1 MRRTSALLL
10 FGGCLLVLTSVGCKK
25 KAAAL
30 PPPPPAPAERP
41 QPPEK
46 PQISLFAASP
56 SSIEKGQ
63 SSTLRWAVTHATDI
77 SISPELGTVQEN
89 GDRQIFPPKGT
100 MYTLTAKGPGGEAT
114 ATASVDV
121 LFPSA
126 AVTPPPAPPQS
137 LADRLNAEVKDA
149 YFDFDKSDIRA
160 DARDTLKGDATALRS
175 IFHDFPSA
183 MLNVEGHCDER
194 GSAEYNL
201 ALGDRRAEAAKDFLV
216 EFGVPS
222 AQLKTISYGKERPV
236 CTDHTEDCWQRN
248 RRAHVAE
255 GQ

>member
-1 MRRTSALLL
+1 M
-10 FGGCLLVLTSVGCKK
+10 
-25 KAAAL
+25 
-30 PPPPPAPAERP
+30 
-41 QPPEK
+41 
-46 PQISLFAASP
+46 
-56 SSIEKGQ
+56 
-63 SSTLRWAVTHATDI
+63 
-77 SISPELGTVQEN
+77 QEN
-89 GDRQIFPPKGT
+89 GDRQIFPPSGT
-100 MYTLTAKGPGGEAT
+100 MYTLRAKGPGGEAT

-121 LFPSA
+121 LFPRA
-126 AVTPPPAPPQS
+126 AAPPTPATPQS
-137 LADRLNAEVKDA
+137 LVDRLNADVKDA

-160 DARDTLKGDATALRS
+160 DARDTLKNDATALRS

-201 ALGDRRAEAAKDFLV
+201 ALGDRRAETAKDFLV

-236 CTDHTEDCWQRN
+236 CTEHAEDCWQRN
-248 RRAHVAE
+248 RRAHVSE

>member
-1 MRRTSALLL
+1 MRRAKACLIL
-10 FGGCLLVLTSVGCKK
+10 GGCVLFMTAVGCKK

-30 PPPPPAPAERP
+30 PPPPPAPVVKP

-46 PQISLFAASP
+46 PQISLFTASP
-56 SSIEKGQ
+56 SSIDKGQ
-63 SSTLRWAVTHATDI
+63 SATLRWQVTHATDVN
-77 SISPELGTVQEN
+77 ISPEIGTVQEN

-121 LFPSA
+121 LFPRA
-126 AVTPPPAPPQS
+126 ATPVPPATPKS
-137 LADRLNAEVKDA
+137 LVDRLNAEVKDA

-160 DARDTLKGDATALRS
+160 DARTTLKDDATTLRA

-201 ALGDRRAEAAKDFLV
+201 ALGDRRAQATKDFLV

-222 AQLKTISYGKERPV
+222 AQLKPISYGKERPV
-236 CTDHTEDCWQRN
+236 CTEHTEDCWQRN
-248 RRAHVAE
+248 RRAHVSE